1 VRVANTLMT
10 AIIVAVVL
18 TACGGDDDSGGQ
30 PGEAKVTKVRVGVL
44 PVTGMAPLYLGMK
57 KGFFRAE
64 GLEIEP
70 VVGQGGAAIVPAV
83 ISNDFQ
89 FGFGN
94 NISLMIARAK
104 GLPIRIV
111 AEGNQAGADEAT
123 SLNGLLASRKSGIRS
138 VKDLAG
144 KTVAVTTLNN
154 LAEVTVKATL
164 EKHGASTDGLKFVE
178 LPFPEMNAAVQ
189 RGRADVAWQGEPF
202 VTLGVEA
209 GLRKIA
215 DPMIETMPSLSIA
228 TWFGADPYLNGHPE
242 VVQGF
247 TRAMDRSYEYAM
259 AHLDEARAIVP
270 SFLKMP
276 PDVLAKVELNRWTS
290 ELNVKSLELT
300 KRLGLEYG
308 LIEQD
313 FDLKDLL
320 PKDAS

>member
-1 VRVANTLMT
+1 MA
-10 AIIVAVVL
+10 AILAAALL
-18 TACGGDDDSGGQ
+18 TACGGDDEPGGQ
-30 PGEAKVTKVRVGVL
+30 SGEAKVTKVRVGVL

-57 KGFFRAE
+57 KGFFRDE

-70 VVGQGGAAIVPAV
+70 IVGQGGAAIVPSV

-111 AEGNQAGADEAT
+111 AEGNQAGADERT
-123 SLNGLLASRKSGIRS
+123 SLNGLLVSKKSGIRS
-138 VKDLAG
+138 VEDLAG

-154 LAEVTVKATL
+154 LGEVTVKATL
-164 EKHGASTDGLKFVE
+164 AKHGVSTDGLKFTE

-189 RGRADVAWQGEPF
+189 RGRADAAWQGEPF

-209 GLRKIA
+209 GMRKIA

-228 TWFGADPYLNGHPE
+228 TWFGADPYLNEHPE
-242 VVQGF
+242 VVKGF
-247 TRAMDRSYEYAM
+247 TRAMGRSYEYSM
-259 AHLDEARAIVP
+259 AHLDETRAIIP

-276 PDVLAKVELNRWTS
+276 PDVLAKVQLNRWTS

-308 LIEQD
+308 LIEKD
-313 FDLKDLL
+313 FDLADLL
-320 PKDAS
+320 PKGAK